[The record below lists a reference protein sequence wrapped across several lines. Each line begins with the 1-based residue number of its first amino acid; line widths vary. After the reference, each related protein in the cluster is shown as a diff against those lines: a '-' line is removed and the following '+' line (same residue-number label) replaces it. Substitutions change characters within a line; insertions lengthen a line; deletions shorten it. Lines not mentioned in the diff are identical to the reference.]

1 MERFT
6 PAVRH
11 SLSKS
16 RKISYNYLNYT
27 ILLSNRQSS
36 KRHSLS
42 FSFGENIERGW
53 ATIVA
58 HPLSR
63 LRVVSGGKGFPYS
76 PPLWRAAARSRP
88 PYHGRIRISIRTIHA
103 DGDLTL
109 AGGVIITF
117 AFQPTPSLWLV
128 TGVVDQELG
137 VHAISTRTILVDGD
151 RQRPANGDDHH

>member
-16 RKISYNYLNYT
+16 GKISYNYLNYT

-42 FSFGENIERGW
+42 FSFGENIESGW
-53 ATIVA
+53 ASIVA

-88 PYHGRIRISIRTIHA
+88 PYHGRICISIRTIHA
-103 DGDLTL
+103 DGDDS
-109 AGGVIITF
+109 AGQPHNVPTQ
-117 AFQPTPSLWLV
+117 FQSTPSLRMV
-128 TGVVDQELG
+128 TGIRPAGESRQRISIHTI
-137 VHAISTRTILVDGD
+137 HADGD
-151 RQRPANGDDHH
+151 CKPVQ